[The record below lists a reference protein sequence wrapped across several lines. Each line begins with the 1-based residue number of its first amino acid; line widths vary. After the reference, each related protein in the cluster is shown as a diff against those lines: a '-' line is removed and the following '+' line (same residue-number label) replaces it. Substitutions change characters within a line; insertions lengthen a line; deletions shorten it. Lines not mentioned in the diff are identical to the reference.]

1 VTLTPELPPPLP
13 SERRRESR
21 VPARVEVRFADA
33 EHAARVLH
41 AYSLNFS
48 LGGLCLRTRRAYAVG
63 RPLSLS
69 VLVGA
74 ERLSLQAVVAW
85 VRPAEGAVGL
95 RFVEVSEAMRVRL
108 LGLQRLLTGEP
119 S

>member
-1 VTLTPELPPPLP
+1 MTLTPELPPPLP
-13 SERRRESR
+13 AERRRETR
-21 VPARVEVRFADA
+21 VPGRVEVRFADA
-33 EHAARVLH
+33 VHAARVLH

-63 RPLSLS
+63 RRLSLS
-69 VLVGA
+69 VVVGT

-85 VRPAEGAVGL
+85 IRPTEEAVGL
-95 RFVEVSEAMRVRL
+95 RFVEVSEAMRGRL
-108 LGLQRLLTGEP
+108 LALQRLLTGEP